1 MVQREPRGRVTTVE
15 FSVEI
20 DAPPERV
27 WTVTSNPRNLPH
39 WDKHIESVEV
49 PEGGLGLG
57 VRYHVLMRFMALRT
71 TVDAEVLEWEPPWR
85 ASIRL
90 SGLLEATVMT
100 TIASLPF
107 ERSMLRH
114 EVMYRF
120 RGVFGGIGARSI
132 QAVGGTQL
140 ALKHG
145 VLAQKREIEED

>member
-1 MVQREPRGRVTTVE
+1 MTTVE
-15 FSVEI
+15 FSVEV

-27 WTVTSNPRNLPH
+27 WKVTSNPRNLPH

-57 VRYHVLMRFMALRT
+57 VRYHVLMRFMSLRT

-85 ASIRL
+85 ATIRL
-90 SGLLEATVMT
+90 SGLLEATVTT

-114 EVMYRF
+114 EVTYRF

-132 QAVGGTQL
+132 QAVGGTQM

>member
-1 MVQREPRGRVTTVE
+1 MTTVE

-20 DAPPERV
+20 DAPSERV
-27 WTVTSNPRNLPH
+27 WKVASNPRNLPH

-57 VRYHVLMRFMALRT
+57 VRYHVLMRFMSLRT

-90 SGLLEATVMT
+90 SGLLEATVTT

-114 EVMYRF
+114 EVTYRF

-145 VLAQKREIEED
+145 VLAQKREIEEN

>member
-1 MVQREPRGRVTTVE
+1 MTTVE
-15 FSVEI
+15 FSVEV

-27 WTVTSNPRNLPH
+27 WKVTSNPRNLPH
-39 WDKHIESVEV
+39 WDKHIDSVEV
-49 PEGGLGLG
+49 PEGGLALG
-57 VRYHVLMRFMALRT
+57 VRYHVLMRFMSLRT

-90 SGLLEATVMT
+90 SGLLEATVTT

-114 EVMYRF
+114 EVTYRF

-132 QAVGGTQL
+132 QAVGGTQM

>member
-1 MVQREPRGRVTTVE
+1 MTTVE
-15 FSVEI
+15 FSVEV

-27 WTVTSNPRNLPH
+27 WKVTSNPRNLPH
-39 WDKHIESVEV
+39 WDKHIESVDV

-57 VRYHVLMRFMALRT
+57 VRYHVLMRFMSLRT
-71 TVDAEVLEWEPPWR
+71 TVDAEVLEWEPPSR
-85 ASIRL
+85 AVIRL
-90 SGLLEATVMT
+90 SGLLEATVT
-100 TIASLPF
+100 TAIASLPS
-107 ERSMLRH
+107 ERSLLRH
-114 EVMYRF
+114 EVTYRF

>member
-1 MVQREPRGRVTTVE
+1 VTTVE

-27 WTVTSNPRNLPH
+27 WKVTSNPRNLPH

-57 VRYHVLMRFMALRT
+57 VRYHVLMRFMSLRT

-114 EVMYRF
+114 EVTYRF

-145 VLAQKREIEED
+145 VLAQKREIEEDSL

>member
-1 MVQREPRGRVTTVE
+1 VTTVE
-15 FSVEI
+15 FSVEV

-27 WTVTSNPRNLPH
+27 WKVTSNPRNLPH

-57 VRYHVLMRFMALRT
+57 VRYHVLMRFMSLRT

-85 ASIRL
+85 ATIRL
-90 SGLLEATVMT
+90 SGLLEATVTT

-114 EVMYRF
+114 EVTYRF

-132 QAVGGTQL
+132 QAVGGTQM

>member
-1 MVQREPRGRVTTVE
+1 MTTVE

-27 WTVTSNPRNLPH
+27 WKVTSNPRNLPH

-57 VRYHVLMRFMALRT
+57 VRYHVLMRFMSLRT

-90 SGLLEATVMT
+90 SGLLEATVTT

-114 EVMYRF
+114 EVTYRF

-132 QAVGGTQL
+132 QAVGGTQM